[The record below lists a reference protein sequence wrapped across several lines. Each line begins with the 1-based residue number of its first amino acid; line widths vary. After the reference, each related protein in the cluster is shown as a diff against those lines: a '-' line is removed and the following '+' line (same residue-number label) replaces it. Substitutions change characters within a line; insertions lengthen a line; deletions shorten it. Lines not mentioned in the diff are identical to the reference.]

1 MVKEIKIKCQHQL
14 FDDFL
19 KENKNLL
26 IMKKNTKFQEHY
38 SDEGNIYISK
48 SKKSF
53 DIVLYKTFIRKNWM
67 GKEVE
72 KIESTLLGPR
82 NLFMDKTFIIKSKN
96 EELLLEQ
103 LKKINKKY
111 KKLLK
116 EYKPTTKKDITIEI
130 GFEKKYNSIRKL
142 ILSELFENGKPYS
155 SSFEHKLAA
164 KIFKKSQFSVKL
176 YNGIDKSTGYTME
189 VNYISST
196 HNIYLN
202 IFGDTSSIYKYSSC
216 EFELN
221 TFIKRL
227 AKNKINTQPV
237 LLFFSELIKYY
248 KEQTILKEN
257 EFQLMRKSI
266 DGDNDGRI
274 DIVNYSKDLKK
285 LLTKNQKI
293 IIEVNKEYLHKII
306 KLINFLNNKYCNL
319 EFLYDK
325 INDSNSINEYV
336 DLIKILKNS
345 LNNYKSLS
353 MHSFNLIISLKDNN
367 LVVFFEIYEFFEKL
381 NIFNSKWE
389 NDISNKLDDVNN
401 NLVEL
406 IYSIHNMERNIV
418 AEINYLTYTT
428 EESFKSL
435 NESLSNELQSINSSI
450 DVSNLLSAISTYQL
464 YKINEQN

>member
-1 MVKEIKIKCQHQL
+1 
-14 FDDFL
+14 
-19 KENKNLL
+19 
-26 IMKKNTKFQEHY
+26 
-38 SDEGNIYISK
+38 
-48 SKKSF
+48 
-53 DIVLYKTFIRKNWM
+53 
-67 GKEVE
+67 
-72 KIESTLLGPR
+72 
-82 NLFMDKTFIIKSKN
+82 
-96 EELLLEQ
+96 
-103 LKKINKKY
+103 
-111 KKLLK
+111 
-116 EYKPTTKKDITIEI
+116 
-130 GFEKKYNSIRKL
+130 
-142 ILSELFENGKPYS
+142 
-155 SSFEHKLAA
+155 
-164 KIFKKSQFSVKL
+164 
-176 YNGIDKSTGYTME
+176 
-189 VNYISST
+189 
-196 HNIYLN
+196 
-202 IFGDTSSIYKYSSC
+202 
-216 EFELN
+216 
-221 TFIKRL
+221 
-227 AKNKINTQPV
+227 
-237 LLFFSELIKYY
+237 
-248 KEQTILKEN
+248 
-257 EFQLMRKSI
+257 
-266 DGDNDGRI
+266 
-274 DIVNYSKDLKK
+274 
-285 LLTKNQKI
+285 
-293 IIEVNKEYLHKII
+293 EVNKEYLHKII